1 MHDRLLRI
9 TPALVAIGGWA
20 TLAWFG
26 AQEPLQTA
34 RRKAVYGF
42 VAMASGIGALIAL
55 KLHA

>member
-1 MHDRLLRI
+1 MWIAPTLL
-9 TPALVAIGGWA
+9 TIGGWA

-34 RRKAVYGF
+34 RRKAAYGF
-42 VAMASGIGALIAL
+42 IALVSGIGALIAF

>member
-1 MHDRLLRI
+1 MWI
-9 TPALVAIGGWA
+9 APALLTIGGWA

-34 RRKAVYGF
+34 RRKATYGL
-42 VAMASGIGALIAL
+42 VALTSGIGALIAF